1 VPVGADAAVLNVT
14 ATSATG
20 DGFVTVYP
28 CGQTPPLA
36 SSLNFVT
43 DGTVAN
49 AVVVKLGA
57 GGKVCLLTA
66 NASTHLLAD
75 VNGFFPAG
83 SGFSSL
89 NPARL
94 LDSRPTGATVDD
106 QAKAGGLRAAG
117 STTELVVAGRGGVP
131 VGADAAVLN
140 VTVTGATG
148 DGYITVYPCG
158 QTPPL
163 ASSLNFVTDGT
174 VANAVVVKLG
184 AGGKV
189 CLLTANGSAHLL
201 ADVNGFFPAGS
212 GFVSLTPARLL
223 DSRPSGATVDGQAK
237 AGGLRAAGSTTELLV
252 AGRGGVPS
260 TASAVVL
267 NVTVT
272 GATGDGY
279 ITVYPCGQP
288 LPGVSSLN
296 YVTDATVPNAVIVK
310 VGTGGKVCLFTAS
323 GATHLIADVNGYF
336 PE

>member
-1 VPVGADAAVLNVT
+1 
-14 ATSATG
+14 
-20 DGFVTVYP
+20 
-28 CGQTPPLA
+28 
-36 SSLNFVT
+36 
-43 DGTVAN
+43 
-49 AVVVKLGA
+49 
-57 GGKVCLLTA
+57 
-66 NASTHLLAD
+66 
-75 VNGFFPAG
+75 
-83 SGFSSL
+83 
-89 NPARL
+89 
-94 LDSRPTGATVDD
+94 
-106 QAKAGGLRAAG
+106 
-117 STTELVVAGRGGVP
+117 
-131 VGADAAVLN
+131 VLN